1 MASRFMKI
9 KRVIIP
15 FMTLVV
21 MTSQLAGCAT
31 MSSDEMLKSM
41 QESPEV
47 VIEYAVPD
55 TGQQDSQQSLD
66 GSGAVDIGGTQTIV
80 DSNGTAVGVI
90 DQQQEARELSGDELH
105 NYFQLAYDSGAALE
119 GDLETRIL
127 GELDILISLVDSDAT
142 IKLPGD
148 YADQYRAWRPAE
160 AEPISSFK
168 DVYEVVFATGTVNTR
183 SGPSTNDD
191 KVGTLS
197 RGDSATRIGI
207 GTGDYEG
214 WSLIQTQ
221 DWKIVYVSSDYLST
235 TKPSTGTTNNGTSTQ
250 GKPQGSTQQ
259 GKPQGGGQPS
269 GDSGTVIDDGS
280 SGVSSGSILSDPSK
294 LTEGIDPNRDPWDT
308 QYKPIYGGSG
318 G

>member
-1 MASRFMKI
+1 MEKSL
-9 KRVIIP
+9 P
-15 FMTLVV
+15 
-21 MTSQLAGCAT
+21 
-31 MSSDEMLKSM
+31 SDY
-41 QESPEV
+41 EV
-47 VIEYAVPD
+47 
-55 TGQQDSQQSLD
+55 
-66 GSGAVDIGGTQTIV
+66 
-80 DSNGTAVGVI
+80 
-90 DQQQEARELSGDELH
+90 
-105 NYFQLAYDSGAALE
+105 
-119 GDLETRIL
+119 
-127 GELDILISLVDSDAT
+127 
-142 IKLPGD
+142 
-148 YADQYRAWRPAE
+148 QYREWRPSAVQQTPE
-160 AEPISSFK
+160 IELTFT
-168 DVYEVVFATGTVNTR
+168 DCNETVYATGTVNIR
-183 SGPSTNDD
+183 SGPSTNDE
-191 KVGTLS
+191 KVGALNKNQS
-197 RGDSATRIGI
+197 VTRIGI